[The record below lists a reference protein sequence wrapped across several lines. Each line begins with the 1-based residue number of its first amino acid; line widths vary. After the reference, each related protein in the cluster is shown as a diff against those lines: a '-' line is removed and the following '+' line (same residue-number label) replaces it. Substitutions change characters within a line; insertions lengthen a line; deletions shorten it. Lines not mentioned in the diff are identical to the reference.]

1 MKLNERSKLEKI
13 IDACDVNFSYEKNDF
28 SLKSINFSI
37 DEADFISVIG
47 RNGSG
52 KSTIVKILSRIII
65 NYKGS
70 ISYQG
75 REIDLIPKKVFS
87 KNVSY
92 LPQSGILINE
102 GMNVFDLLLMGR
114 YSYKK
119 FSEFTFSKEDKNVVD
134 KSIEIAGI
142 KNLRDKYFYELS
154 GGEKQKALITL
165 SLVQLDITNNLK
177 GKVLIIDEPLT
188 YLDVNFQFEIFTL
201 LKKLNQEQKLT
212 IIVVTHDL
220 NLALKFTGKT
230 ILLENGRIISMGETV
245 NMITKDILKK
255 HFLINS
261 QIVNFENEYN
271 INFNPL

>member
-1 MKLNERSKLEKI
+1 MNQSKLNKI
-13 IDACDVNFSYEKNDF
+13 IEASDVSFSYEKNNF
-28 SLKSINFSI
+28 SLKSINFSV
-37 DEADFISVIG
+37 DEGNFVSVIG

-52 KSTIVKILSRIII
+52 KSTLVKILSGIIV
-65 NYKGS
+65 NYKGC

-75 REIDLIPKKVFS
+75 REIDFIPKKDFS

-102 GMNVFDLLLMGR
+102 SMNVFDLLLLGR

-119 FSEFTFSKEDKNVVD
+119 FSDFTFSREDKNVVAQSVAITGIGNLSD
-134 KSIEIAGI
+134 KF
-142 KNLRDKYFYELS
+142 FYELS

-188 YLDVNFQFEIFTL
+188 YLDVNFQYEIFSL
-201 LKKLNQEQKLT
+201 LKKLNHDQKLT

-220 NLALKFTGKT
+220 NIALKFTGKT
-230 ILLENGRIISMGETV
+230 ILLENGRIINMDDTV
-245 NMITKDILKK
+245 NIITKDTLKK

-261 QIVNFENEYN
+261 QIVNFENKHN

>member
-1 MKLNERSKLEKI
+1 MSQSKLNRI
-13 IDACDVNFSYEKNDF
+13 IEASDVNFSYEKNNF
-28 SLKSINFSI
+28 SLKSINFLVN
-37 DEADFISVIG
+37 EGDFVSVIG

-52 KSTIVKILSRIII
+52 KSTLVKILSRIIV
-65 NYKGS
+65 NYKGC

-75 REIDLIPKKVFS
+75 REINVIPKKEFS

-114 YSYKK
+114 YSYKR
-119 FSEFTFSKEDKNVVD
+119 FSDFTFSQKDKNVVAQSVSITGIGNLSD
-134 KSIEIAGI
+134 KF
-142 KNLRDKYFYELS
+142 FYELS

-188 YLDVNFQFEIFTL
+188 YLDVNFQYEIFSL
-201 LKKLNQEQKLT
+201 LKKLNKEQRLT

-220 NLALKFTGKT
+220 NLALKYTGKT
-230 ILLENGRIISMGETV
+230 ILLENGRIINNGETV
-245 NMITKDILKK
+245 NMITEDTLKR

-271 INFNPL
+271 INFKPL

>member
-1 MKLNERSKLEKI
+1 LEKI
-13 IDACDVNFSYEKNDF
+13 IEVCDVNFSYEKNNF

-37 DEADFISVIG
+37 DEGDFVSVIG

-52 KSTIVKILSRIII
+52 KSTLVKILSRIII

-70 ISYQG
+70 VSYQG
-75 REIDLIPKKVFS
+75 REIDLIPKKDFS

-114 YSYKK
+114 YSHKK
-119 FSEFTFSKEDKNVVD
+119 FSDFTFSREDKNVVEE
-134 KSIEIAGI
+134 SIKVAGVS
-142 KNLRDKYFYELS
+142 NLRDKYFYELS
-154 GGEKQKALITL
+154 GGEKQKTLITL

-177 GKVLIIDEPLT
+177 GKILIIDEPLT
-188 YLDVNFQFEIFTL
+188 YLDVNFQYEIFSL
-201 LKKLNQEQKLT
+201 LKKLNKEQKLT
-212 IIVVTHDL
+212 IMVVTHDL

-230 ILLENGRIISMGETV
+230 ILLENGRIINMGETV
-245 NMITKDILKK
+245 NMITEDALKK

-271 INFNPL
+271 INFNPI

>member
-1 MKLNERSKLEKI
+1 MEKI
-13 IDACDVNFSYEKNDF
+13 VETCDVNFSYEKNNF
-28 SLKSINFSI
+28 SLKCINFSVV
-37 DEADFISVIG
+37 EGDFVSVIG

-52 KSTIVKILSRIII
+52 KSTLVKILSRIII

-70 ISYQG
+70 VSYKG
-75 REIDLIPKKVFS
+75 REIELIPKKDFS

-119 FSEFTFSKEDKNVVD
+119 FSDFTFSQEDKNVVD

-142 KNLRDKYFYELS
+142 QNLRDKFFYELS
-154 GGEKQKALITL
+154 GGEKQKTLITL
-165 SLVQLDITNNLK
+165 SLVQLDITNNLE

-188 YLDVNFQFEIFTL
+188 YLDVNFQYEIFSL

>member
-1 MKLNERSKLEKI
+1 MEKI
-13 IDACDVNFSYEKNDF
+13 IMACDVNFSYEKNNF
-28 SLKSINFSI
+28 SLKSINFSV
-37 DEADFISVIG
+37 DEGDFVSVIG

-75 REIDLIPKKVFS
+75 REIDLIPKKEFS

-119 FSEFTFSKEDKNVVD
+119 FSEFTFSKEDKNIVV

-245 NMITKDILKK
+245 NMITKDTLKK

-261 QIVNFENEYN
+261 QIINFENKYN

>member
-1 MKLNERSKLEKI
+1 LYKI
-13 IDACDVNFSYEKNDF
+13 IEICDVNFSYEKNNF
-28 SLKSINFSI
+28 SLKSINFSV
-37 DEADFISVIG
+37 DEGDFVSVIG
-47 RNGSG
+47 KNGSG
-52 KSTIVKILSRIII
+52 KSTLVKILSRIIVNYEGNI
-65 NYKGS
+65 N
-70 ISYQG
+70 YQG
-75 REIDLIPKKVFS
+75 REIDLIPKKDFS
-87 KNVSY
+87 KNISY

-114 YSYKK
+114 YPYKK
-119 FSEFTFSKEDKNVVD
+119 FSDFTFSHEDKNVVEE
-134 KSIEIAGI
+134 SIVIAGI
-142 KNLRDKYFYELS
+142 GNLKNKFFYELS

-188 YLDVNFQFEIFTL
+188 YLDVNFQYEIFSL
-201 LKKLNQEQKLT
+201 LKKLNQEQKLS

-230 ILLENGRIISMGETV
+230 ILLENGRIVNMGETV
-245 NMITKDILKK
+245 NMITEDILKK

-261 QIVNFENEYN
+261 QIVNFKNEYN

>member
-1 MKLNERSKLEKI
+1 MDKI
-13 IDACDVNFSYEKNDF
+13 IDVCDVNFSYEKNNF

-37 DEADFISVIG
+37 DEGDFVSVIG

-52 KSTIVKILSRIII
+52 KSTLVKILSRIII
-65 NYKGS
+65 NYEGR

-75 REIDLIPKKVFS
+75 REIDFIPKKNFS

-114 YSYKK
+114 YSSKK
-119 FSEFTFSKEDKNVVD
+119 FSDFTFSNEDKKVVNE
-134 KSIEIAGI
+134 SIEVTGI
-142 KNLRDKYFYELS
+142 RNLRNKYFYELS

-177 GKVLIIDEPLT
+177 GKVLIVDEPLT
-188 YLDVNFQFEIFTL
+188 YLDVNFQYEIFSL
-201 LKKLNQEQKLT
+201 LKKLNGEKKLT

-220 NLALKFTGKT
+220 SLALKFTAKT
-230 ILLENGRIISMGETV
+230 ILLENGRIISVDKTV
-245 NMITKDILKK
+245 NIITKDTLKK
-255 HFLINS
+255 HFLIKS
-261 QIVNFENEYN
+261 QIVNFENEFN

>member
-92 LPQSGILINE
+92 LPQSGI
-102 GMNVFDLLLMGR
+102 
-114 YSYKK
+114 
-119 FSEFTFSKEDKNVVD
+119 
-134 KSIEIAGI
+134 
-142 KNLRDKYFYELS
+142 
-154 GGEKQKALITL
+154 
-165 SLVQLDITNNLK
+165 
-177 GKVLIIDEPLT
+177 
-188 YLDVNFQFEIFTL
+188 
-201 LKKLNQEQKLT
+201 
-212 IIVVTHDL
+212 
-220 NLALKFTGKT
+220 
-230 ILLENGRIISMGETV
+230 
-245 NMITKDILKK
+245 
-255 HFLINS
+255 
-261 QIVNFENEYN
+261 
-271 INFNPL
+271 